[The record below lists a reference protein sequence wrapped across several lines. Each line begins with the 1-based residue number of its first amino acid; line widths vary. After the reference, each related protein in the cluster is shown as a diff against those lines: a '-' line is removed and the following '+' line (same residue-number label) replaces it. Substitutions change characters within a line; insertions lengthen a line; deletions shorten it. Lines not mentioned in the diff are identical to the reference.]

1 MKWLQKILVLFLLFL
16 LVSCMA
22 KPNIRLNVGDLEM
35 ELTHEVPIPASA
47 DLSLDSKYF
56 LTGGWRESGFKLW
69 DISKGELLRR
79 FSAEKKGMNSPINV
93 SISPDGKYAL
103 SGGKTLQLWDL
114 TTGKEIR
121 TIGDLGVRY
130 LSPYT
135 PDGSK
140 VMSYSLESG
149 AFSGWQPY
157 FMVWDTATWNNISK
171 VKLSTSMGLGVPI
184 SAALSPDGRYILT
197 GQMPMGMG
205 GQLRKKANMVLWDA
219 STGEMLISE
228 TASEGFPVFVPSVAI
243 SPDNKYALTGG
254 TDGTIRL
261 WNISDG
267 TELKRLQA
275 HTGSGGTFYVAF
287 SRDGKYFLSG
297 GADGLLKLWDTS
309 STKEIKTFK
318 ALSGNTPGMITNT
331 VGYAALTSDGKSI
344 ISASTDA
351 AIRIWNTSTGEEM
364 AMMVGFEDGEWLVIT
379 SEGYYNSSEKG
390 AQYLNVKFEDKN
402 YSVDQFYD
410 VFYRPDIVAA
420 KLSGQDVS
428 GLISIT
434 MKDARKSPPPLV
446 EFTSHTSGNDQQKA
460 KACYQVKSTGGG
472 IGEVRLFH
480 NGKLIQS
487 DGYYREIA
495 GSHSDKTQ
503 LAAMNSKAIYENMRS
518 VSIKG
523 KVDTISTASKSKGDV
538 FEDCKEIDA
547 IAGENEVSITAFN
560 GNNTVQSY
568 MKTINFSSGVKS
580 EDPHLYILAIGIDQY
595 TDSNVNLKYA
605 VKDAKDLEEKLKTQS
620 ATLYK
625 PQNIHYS
632 LVTDREATKANI
644 VNKVNEL
651 SNTIKPQDSFIL
663 FVAGHGVLLQ
673 NQYYI
678 LTHDYNGVVNDNSL
692 ISSNEVV
699 EMSKKIKSLSQLF
712 IFDTCHAGGVDN
724 IVSGLYDAR
733 MSVLAKKMG
742 LHIYASASDKQAAMD
757 GYKGNGLFTHILLD
771 GLNNNKEADKNKDGK
786 VTVVGLGEYSKTMTT
801 NISKEIGHS
810 QTPLIINFGKDSP
823 IYKLQ

>member
-1 MKWLQKILVLFLLFL
+1 
-16 LVSCMA
+16 
-22 KPNIRLNVGDLEM
+22 M
-35 ELTHEVPIPASA
+35 ELTHEVPIPGSA

-56 LTGGWRESGFKLW
+56 LTGGWKESGFKLW

-79 FSAEKKGMNSPINV
+79 FSAEKKGMNSPISV
-93 SISPDGKYAL
+93 TFSPDGKYAL
-103 SGGKTLQLWDL
+103 SGGKRLQLWDL

-121 TIGDLGVRY
+121 TIGDLSARY
-130 LSPYT
+130 ISPFT
-135 PDGSK
+135 ADGSK
-140 VMSYSLESG
+140 VMSYSLES
-149 AFSGWQPY
+149 SMRGWEPY
-157 FMVWDTATWNNISK
+157 FMLWDTATWNNISK
-171 VKLSTSMGLGVPI
+171 VKLPTSMALGVPI
-184 SAALSPDGRYILT
+184 SVALSPDGRYILT
-197 GQMPMGMG
+197 GQMPLGMG
-205 GQLRKKANMVLWDA
+205 GQLKKEAKIVLWGA
-219 STGEMLISE
+219 STGEMLRSQ

-243 SPDNKYALTGG
+243 SPDGGYALSGG
-254 TDGTIRL
+254 TDGTVRL
-261 WNISDG
+261 WDISSG

-309 STKEIKTFK
+309 STKEVKTFR
-318 ALSGNTPGMITNT
+318 ALSGNTLGMVTST

-344 ISASTDA
+344 ISGSTDA
-351 AIRIWNTSTGEEM
+351 AIRIWNTSTGEER
-364 AMMVGFEDGEWLVIT
+364 AMMVSFEDGEWLVIT

-402 YSVDQFYD
+402 YTVDQFYD
-410 VFYRPDIVAA
+410 VFYRPDIVTA
-420 KLSGQDVS
+420 KLSGQDIS

-434 MKDARKSPPPLV
+434 MKDAIKTPPPLV

-460 KACYQVKSTGGG
+460 KVCYQVKSTGGG

-487 DGYYREIA
+487 DGYYREVA
-495 GSHSDKTQ
+495 KTSTEQTQ
-503 LAAMNSKAIYENMRS
+503 LVSLNSRSIYADMRS
-518 VSIKG
+518 LNIKA
-523 KVDTISTASKSKGDV
+523 KTDSTLMVSKSKGDL

-547 IAGENEVSITAFN
+547 IAGENEVSISAFN
-560 GNNTVQSY
+560 GSNTVQSY
-568 MKTINFSSGVKS
+568 MKTVNFSSGVKS
-580 EDPHLYILAIGIDQY
+580 EDPHLYILSIGVDQY

-605 VKDAKDLEEKLKTQS
+605 VKDAKDLEERIKIQS

-632 LVTDREATKANI
+632 LVTDREATKTNI

-651 SNTIKPQDSFIL
+651 SNTIKPQDNFIL

-673 NQYYI
+673 NQYYM
-678 LTHDYNGVVNDNSL
+678 LTHDYNGQVSDTNM
-692 ISSNEVV
+692 ISSNEIV
-699 EMSKKIKSLSQLF
+699 EMSKKIKSLNQLF
-712 IFDTCHAGGVDN
+712 IFDTCHAGRVDT

-742 LHIYASASDKQAAMD
+742 LHIYASANDKQVAMD
-757 GYKGNGLFTHILLD
+757 GYKGNGLFTYTLLD

-786 VTVVGLGEYSKTMTT
+786 VTVVGLGEYSKKMTT